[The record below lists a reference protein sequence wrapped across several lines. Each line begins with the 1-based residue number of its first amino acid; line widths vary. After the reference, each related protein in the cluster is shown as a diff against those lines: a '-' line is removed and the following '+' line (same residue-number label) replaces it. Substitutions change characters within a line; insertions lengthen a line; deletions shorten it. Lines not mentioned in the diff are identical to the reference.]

1 MLENLIDKEIN
12 RRNGIIDNNFS
23 FYDIIEASLQEITLK
38 ELIFYLDKIIVMKN
52 KLIENPYLNLN
63 LFLDRLIIEI
73 SEVKI
78 C

>member
-23 FYDIIEASLQEITLK
+23 FYDIIETSLQEITLK

-78 C
+78 

>member
-1 MLENLIDKEIN
+1 
-12 RRNGIIDNNFS
+12 
-23 FYDIIEASLQEITLK
+23 
-38 ELIFYLDKIIVMKN
+38 MKN

-78 C
+78 W